1 MRSAA
6 KMGKKLCKKKKS
18 KGLRLSEFILQMI
31 ILAEFAGCLSTEIY
45 GQLKLKEAIEMP
57 LKRPAN

>member
-6 KMGKKLCKKKKS
+6 KMGKKLCKKKKKS

-31 ILAEFAGCLSTEIY
+31 ILAEFAGCLMDGNIWSIKVE
-45 GQLKLKEAIEMP
+45 
-57 LKRPAN
+57 RSH